1 MFASSHNLDSGMDT
15 NSDAGMPAIMRMAS
29 PDIGKKISTTFDT
42 PGFADALGKRIQND
56 YFPHSWD

>member
-29 PDIGKKISTTFDT
+29 PMFQGAISDCVRTRGT
-42 PGFADALGKRIQND
+42 AERYL
-56 YFPHSWD
+56 